1 MVPRKIAS
9 GFYKSF
15 SQLIHDKFVYV
26 DKTKAA
32 CLMAEREE
40 CYLLTRPRRMGKST
54 MVSTLEYLFS
64 KGTVGTEGLYCYDHW
79 PETQRYFVFKFVFS
93 LFDIT
98 SIDSLR
104 DKFRSELKNYAG
116 YFGVEI
122 SQDDPIHV
130 CFEQLVAQS
139 VKKLSDKSFLAD
151 HPELQDGDQP
161 LSTDKVV
168 LLIDEYDTPLTHYLE
183 TNRDPHELQEFYCH
197 LFATIKKIGF
207 RFVFVTGISSYE
219 QSSIFG
225 SPNQFIDISL
235 DPRYATC
242 CGYTQEELEH
252 YFAPELEN
260 AQQEFNLSRD
270 ELMNKLSYYYGGYF
284 FNSLNDGHND
294 THKLFNTVSVSSFLS
309 DPSDG
314 FDNYWANTGGG
325 SDFLLKLIFLSSQEI
340 NRQLLRKLYKSVFDS
355 LDLSDPKVNEF
366 IEAWSLFF
374 LFELFSHSLPQ
385 DKDCLLCKDADS
397 LKVDLSEDELFTTDN
412 AIAILYQAGYLAIK
426 HVDDDKVY
434 LGLANYDATS
444 SLALEIDDERNY
456 INTTYYNL
464 AKLLASLEVH
474 YYDIFERLQKGT
486 SNIGWYFQGILN
498 TVPQSLLTK
507 DGGEKQLAFFSYW
520 VLKFQA
526 IVRKCDVKLDADHV
540 KIIIYQPH
548 QGELADVAEDIVIE
562 FKLANSQE
570 ELKQLKIASAQPQEN
585 DSDKSPAATDPYRYC
600 VLIGLEQRLVA
611 SISAIN
617 ADGSSNTVYVSDR
630 LNEDGTVQ
638 NESI

>member
-64 KGTVGTEGLYCYDHW
+64 KSTEGTEGLYCYDHW

-93 LFDIT
+93 LFDTT

-104 DKFRSELKNYAG
+104 DEFRSDLNNYAD

-122 SQDDPIHV
+122 SQDDPIHI
-130 CFEQLVAQS
+130 CFEKLVAQS

-151 HPELQDGDQP
+151 HPELQNGDRP
-161 LSTDKVV
+161 LCTDKVV

-183 TNRDPHELQEFYCH
+183 TNRDPHELQEFYCN

-225 SPNQFIDISL
+225 GPNQFIDISL

-242 CGYTQEELEH
+242 CGYSQEELEH
-252 YFAPELEN
+252 YFAPELDN

-284 FNSLNDGHND
+284 FNSLNDGNND
-294 THKLFNTVSVSSFLS
+294 SPQLFNPVSVSSFLTS
-309 DPSDG
+309 PING
-314 FDNYWANTGGG
+314 FLNHWGKTGGG

-355 LDLSDPKVNEF
+355 LDLSDPKVNEI

-374 LFELFSHSLPQ
+374 LFELFSHALPH
-385 DKDCLLCKDADS
+385 DKDRLLCKDPDS

-444 SLALEIDDERNY
+444 SLASEIDDERNY

-498 TVPQSLLTK
+498 TVPQSLLTR

-526 IVRKCDVKLDADHV
+526 IVRKCDVKLDADHG

-548 QGELADVAEDIVIE
+548 QGELADVAEDIVID

-570 ELKQLKIASAQPQEN
+570 ELKQLKVASAQLQE
-585 DSDKSPAATDPYRYC
+585 DDADKSPAATNPYRYC
-600 VLIGLEQRLVA
+600 VLISLEQRLVA
-611 SISAIN
+611 AISAIN
-617 ADGSSNTVYVSDR
+617 ADGSSKTVYVSDK